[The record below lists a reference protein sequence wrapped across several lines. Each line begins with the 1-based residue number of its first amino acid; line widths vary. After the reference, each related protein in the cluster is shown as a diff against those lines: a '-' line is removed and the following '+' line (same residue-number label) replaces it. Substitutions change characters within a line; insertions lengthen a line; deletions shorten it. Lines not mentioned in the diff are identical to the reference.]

1 MNLALTRFAYL
12 PDCTL
17 GWLMAGD
24 LKLATIERPWLPNP
38 KGPGG
43 MPRVS
48 CVSDGLYN
56 VRPHTSDKFPDTYAL
71 VNQALGVYYQPGD
84 IPAGQEWGRSAIL
97 IHAGNTV
104 SDVIGCIAV
113 GMSHS
118 DDLASHTVKDSRV
131 ALNKLR
137 AVLGRSSAII
147 QIRPSAGTQE
157 VA

>member
-17 GWLMAGD
+17 GWLMAGG
-24 LKLATIERPWLPNP
+24 LKLATIERPWFPNP
-38 KGPGG
+38 KGIGG

-48 CVSDGLYN
+48 CVPDGLYN

-84 IPAGQEWGRSAIL
+84 IPAGQQWGRSAIL

-104 SDVIGCIAV
+104 TDVIGCIAV
-113 GMSHS
+113 GTSHS
-118 DDLASHTVKDSRV
+118 DDLASHSVKDSRA
-131 ALNKLR
+131 ALNQFR
-137 AVLGRSSAII
+137 AVLGRSNAIL

-157 VA
+157 AA